1 MAARRLGPGSRL
13 GESRVAPSGS
23 TVFSRTA
30 VNFLLD
36 AALLAV
42 FVFLMAASA
51 IVRFVF
57 PPGTTA
63 AGWQLW
69 GLGYDEWSAIQFA
82 LVALLALG
90 VLVHVMLHW
99 SWVCGVVANRVA
111 KRKGKVDDGL
121 QTIYGVGL
129 LIVICNVVGLLLAAA
144 ALSVR
149 EPSTDRRAQTEP
161 LQRPAAAQAGHTPS
175 PAGAARA

>member
-1 MAARRLGPGSRL
+1 ML
-13 GESRVAPSGS
+13 
-23 TVFSRTA
+23 SRTA

-42 FVFLMAASA
+42 FVLLIAASA

-63 AGWQLW
+63 AGWRLW
-69 GLGYDEWSAIQFA
+69 GLGFDEWGALQFA